1 MTTEDEMTSNSNL
14 WRALADASSGIA
26 PLAEDGRAEYGG
38 GGYDYISAPGAVRAL
53 KPALLS
59 VGLLPTVTGCQIVE
73 VAGKQVAELQCRLVH
88 LESGEELRDVFSLP
102 TAPGRG
108 RDEGKAA
115 QAAITSGLGRWLR
128 CLLLAV
134 QAGEDE
140 IDTTATTSGKRVE
153 PLERA
158 RSAEERQ
165 VLALA
170 RAMGVEPDEAAMWA
184 TRVGEGDLEN
194 LTAIVGTLEGALK
207 EVAPE
212 DIVKTLAG
220 DLEKAKARGMTP
232 KQFGDRFVRSWC
244 AKQIPF

>member
-1 MTTEDEMTSNSNL
+1 MTSTSNL

-53 KPALLS
+53 KPVLLS

-73 VAGKQVAELQCRLVH
+73 VAGKQVVDLQCRLVH
-88 LESGEELRDVFSLP
+88 LDSGEELRDVFSLP

-140 IDTTATTSGKRVE
+140 IDTSRPTSSRPAEAQSAPQTAD
-153 PLERA
+153 
-158 RSAEERQ
+158 ERQ
-165 VLALA
+165 LHA
-170 RAMGVEPDEAAMWA
+170 RAKSMGVSVDMAASWA
-184 TRVGEGDLEN
+184 TRVESEGGKK
-194 LTAIVGTLEGALK
+194 TAIVGTLEGVAK
-207 EVAPE
+207 EGM
-212 DIVKTLAG
+212 LAEAAASLAA
-220 DLEKAKARGMTP
+220 DLETAKQRGMSP
-232 KQFGDRFVRSWC
+232 RQFGEKVVRPWC
-244 AKQIPF
+244 SDQIPF

>member
-1 MTTEDEMTSNSNL
+1 MTSTSNL
-14 WRALADASSGIA
+14 FLALAEASKSIS
-26 PLAEDGRAEYGG
+26 PLTEDGRAEYGG
-38 GGYDYISAPGAVRAL
+38 GGYSYISAPGAVRAL

-59 VGLLPTVTGCQIVE
+59 VGLLPTITGCQIVE
-73 VAGKQVAELQCRLVH
+73 VAGKQVAELRCLLVH
-88 LESGEELRDVFSLP
+88 LPSGESLRDVFALP

-134 QAGEDE
+134 QSGEDE

-170 RAMGVEPDEAAMWA
+170 QAIGVEPDEAAMWA
-184 TRVGEGDLEN
+184 TRVKQDDGRSAARL
-194 LTAIVGTLEGALK
+194 GTLEKMTADGLLGGGV
-207 EVAPE
+207 EVLEA
-212 DIVKTLAG
+212 
-220 DLEKAKARGMTP
+220 DLAKATTRGLTAR
-232 KQFGDRFVRSWC
+232 QFGETVVRPWC
-244 AKQIPF
+244 ADQIPF

>member
-1 MTTEDEMTSNSNL
+1 MTSNSSNL

-53 KPALLS
+53 KPVLLS

-73 VAGKQVAELQCRLVH
+73 VAGKQVAELQCRLIH

-170 RAMGVEPDEAAMWA
+170 QAIGLEPDDAAMWA
-184 TRVGEGDLEN
+184 TRVKQDEADTGEPQLETFEKMVADGLLGSAVERLEADLAKATTRG
-194 LTAIVGTLEGALK
+194 LTA
-207 EVAPE
+207 
-212 DIVKTLAG
+212 
-220 DLEKAKARGMTP
+220 R
-232 KQFGDRFVRSWC
+232 QFGSEVVRPWC
-244 AKQIPF
+244 RTHDQIPF

>member
-1 MTTEDEMTSNSNL
+1 MTSNSNL

-184 TRVGEGDLEN
+184 TRVKQGDGRSAAQLGTFEKMTADGLLGGGVEVLEADLAKATTRG
-194 LTAIVGTLEGALK
+194 LTA
-207 EVAPE
+207 
-212 DIVKTLAG
+212 
-220 DLEKAKARGMTP
+220 R
-232 KQFGDRFVRSWC
+232 QFGETVVRPWC
-244 AKQIPF
+244 ADQIPF